1 MKFSSFFA
9 SFLLVSGLNYAEIFR
24 NYHLRKKER
33 SKIHEIENIRDLE
46 AKELRRLIGICL
58 VEGIRSFECLNLMAG
73 SVRFYDAENHKLKRF
88 SFLSHTIFSNN
99 KKI

>member
-1 MKFSSFFA
+1 MKFLSFFA

-33 SKIHEIENIRDLE
+33 SEIDEIENIRDLE

-58 VEGIRSFECLNLMAG
+58 VEGIRSFECSVFRLKLRNVLKENKNHPLLMNL
-73 SVRFYDAENHKLKRF
+73 K
-88 SFLSHTIFSNN
+88 
-99 KKI
+99 